1 LYCGRVLEGLD
12 RRASGALDRRPQL
25 DVGGRLLRLAE
36 EQARARGLREVRLH
50 TNEAM
55 SETLAT
61 TCGAATDSEQV
72 QAAAE
77 TVRQRA
83 ADVLADAP
91 LSWSW
96 AAVGRTGD
104 VLEQQADAVDAYL
117 IVVGLPAGGLGAAA
131 DHRLTGSDT
140 VQLRRASQPLL
151 PVPPVAQHPQLF
163 DRQG

>member
-1 LYCGRVLEGLD
+1 
-12 RRASGALDRRPQL
+12 
-25 DVGGRLLRLAE
+25 
-36 EQARARGLREVRLH
+36 
-50 TNEAM
+50 M
-55 SETLAT
+55 
-61 TCGAATDSEQV
+61 

-117 IVVGLPAGGLGAAA
+117 IVVGLPAGGLGAAV
-131 DHRLTGSDT
+131 DYLLIRSDT
-140 VQLRRASQPLL
+140 VQLRRRASQPLL
-151 PVPPVAQHPQLF
+151 PVEPAAQHPQTL
-163 DRQG
+163 

>member
-1 LYCGRVLEGLD
+1 MAHMLGYARVSTTEQNPDLQVDELTSASCWKVWTD
-12 RRASGALDRRPQL
+12 RAAGALDRRPQL

-36 EQARARGLREVRLH
+36 EQARARGLREVRRY

-55 SETLAT
+55 LETLAT
-61 TCGAATDSEQV
+61 TCGAATDSEPV

-77 TVRQRA
+77 TVHQRA

-117 IVVGLPAGGLGAAA
+117 MVVGHPPEACVLPW
-131 DHRLTGSDT
+131 TT
-140 VQLRRASQPLL
+140 C
-151 PVPPVAQHPQLF
+151 
-163 DRQG
+163 